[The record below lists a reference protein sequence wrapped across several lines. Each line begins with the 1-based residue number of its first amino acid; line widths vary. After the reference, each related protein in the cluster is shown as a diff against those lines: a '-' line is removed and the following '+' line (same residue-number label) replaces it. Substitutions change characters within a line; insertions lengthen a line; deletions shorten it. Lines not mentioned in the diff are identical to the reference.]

1 MNKKDLL
8 STLKE
13 FAIGILQLVGYLALW
28 VLGLLAMPAFIA
40 GVSYLIWKYGSF
52 EYAIWIYL
60 AFVVLTPVA
69 LCVAYAKT
77 KERIFYYALILGGL
91 SFIPASVL
99 GCFGSMLAVKD
110 DPNKNYAAWDY
121 SIPFHTS
128 EDLQKLTGME
138 FPQVELVDSFAHEGG
153 GAFRV
158 EYRNE
163 EGKFL
168 ITGSK
173 RSVKEFR
180 KRIEEASRERNSRW
194 IFNKEDSTYNWSA
207 APKGEPNNNGDYN
220 VTVPMKGDTITV
232 SIYWQR

>member
-8 STLKE
+8 NTLKE
-13 FAIGILQLVGYLALW
+13 FAIGILQLVVYLALW
-28 VLGLLAMPAFIA
+28 LLGLLAMSAFIA
-40 GVSYLIWKYGSF
+40 GVSYLIWKYADY
-52 EYAIWIYL
+52 EKTIWIYL

-77 KERIFYYALILGGL
+77 KEKIFYYALILGGFSL
-91 SFIPASVL
+91 IPASVL
-99 GCFGSMLAVKD
+99 GCFGSSPDVED
-110 DPNKNYAAWDY
+110 DPNKNFAAWDY
-121 SIPFHTS
+121 SIRIHSS
-128 EDLQKLTGME
+128 EDFQKLTGME
-138 FPQVELVDSFAHEGG
+138 FPEVELVDSFAHEGG
-153 GAFRV
+153 AFMGA
-158 EYRNE
+158 YRNE

-173 RSVKEFR
+173 QSAKEFR
-180 KRIEEASRERNSRW
+180 KRIEEASREKNSRW

-232 SIYWQR
+232 STFWQRG